1 MNENHPHGWNEDQ
14 LKEWDRRFNMLFSFP
29 SVFSAISR
37 VETAISHDVRGDL
50 LDTLRDVGSIIEQR
64 VHSDQPF
71 IAGLVPFVRRFTS
84 LNNEDFVDNDEGIT
98 LKAGVQDHFQ
108 RMLMDYGA
116 IKFYLLAQIAEGPYG
131 PAVQSVYHKALKDSL
146 SIMAN
151 HLPTLGHNVRGIRF
165 LANRGGISE
174 SGEDGVFEH
183 LFAAIMNGVVLEQN
197 G

>member
-1 MNENHPHGWNEDQ
+1 MNMNPPHGWNEDQ
-14 LKEWDRRFNMLFSFP
+14 VQEWDRRFNMLFSFP

-37 VETAISHDVRGDL
+37 VETAISIDVRGDL
-50 LDTLRDVGSIIEQR
+50 MDTLRDVGSIIEQR
-64 VHSDQPF
+64 VHSDEPF
-71 IAGLVPFVRRFTS
+71 VAGLTPFVRRFTS
-84 LNNEDFVDNDEGIT
+84 LSNIDFVNTSDGIA
-98 LKAGVQDHFQ
+98 LKDSVVDHFQ

-151 HLPTLGHNVRGIRF
+151 HLPTLGQNGRKIAF

-174 SGEDGVFEH
+174 TGEDGVFEH
-183 LFAAIMNGVVLEQN
+183 IFAAIMEGVQN

>member
-1 MNENHPHGWNEDQ
+1 MNENPPHGWNEDQ

-37 VETAISHDVRGDL
+37 VETAISHDVRGEL
-50 LDTLRDVGSIIEQR
+50 LDTLRDIGSIIEQR

-84 LNNEDFVDNDEGIT
+84 LNNEDFVDDDDEGMT
-98 LKAGVQDHFQ
+98 LKVGVQDHFQ

-151 HLPTLGHNVRGIRF
+151 HLPTLG
-165 LANRGGISE
+165 
-174 SGEDGVFEH
+174 
-183 LFAAIMNGVVLEQN
+183 QN
-197 G
+197 GRNIAFLPCLLYTSTSPRDS

>member
-50 LDTLRDVGSIIEQR
+50 MDTLRDVGSIIEQR

-84 LNNEDFVDNDEGIT
+84 LNNEDFVDNDDEGMA
-98 LKAGVQDHFQ
+98 LKVGVQDHFQ

-151 HLPTLGHNVRGIRF
+151 HLPTLGKSGRNIAF

-174 SGEDGVFEH
+174 TGEDGVFEH
-183 LFAAIMNGVVLEQN
+183 IFTAIMEGV
-197 G
+197 

>member
-1 MNENHPHGWNEDQ
+1 M
-14 LKEWDRRFNMLFSFP
+14 RFNMLFSFP
-29 SVFSAISR
+29 SVFSAVSN
-37 VETAISHDVRGDL
+37 VETAISQDVRGDL

-84 LNNEDFVDNDEGIT
+84 LNNTDFVDNDGGLT
-98 LKAGVQDHFQ
+98 LKDSVEDHFQ

-151 HLPTLGHNVRGIRF
+151 HLPTLGQNGRSIGF

-183 LFAAIMNGVVLEQN
+183 LFSAIMEGVLQLNG
-197 G
+197 

>member
-1 MNENHPHGWNEDQ
+1 MNTYLPQGWSEDQ

-37 VETAISHDVRGDL
+37 VETAITIDVRGEL
-50 LDTLRDVGSIIEQR
+50 MDTLRDVGSIIEQR

-84 LNNEDFVDNDEGIT
+84 LNNNDFVDSNDGLF
-98 LKAGVQDHFQ
+98 LKDSVEDHFQ

-151 HLPTLGHNVRGIRF
+151 HLPTFGNNGRNIAF

-183 LFAAIMNGVVLEQN
+183 LFAAIMDGVLELN